1 MSILINFTNTV
12 LKVRSIAIREEKEIR
27 GIQIGEEEEKLLLFA
42 DNMILYIENLRMLP
56 EHS

>member
-12 LKVRSIAIREEKEIR
+12 LKVRSIAIREEKEIH